1 MVKNMIIGVTGRMG
15 SGKSLVSKLIAA
27 YTGYEY
33 ISCDELVAK
42 LYENEH
48 VKNKL
53 DVAFQTHDREDIK
66 NLLLPS
72 GYKTISAIFQP
83 FIVGYLLG
91 YMNANQSYVI
101 EIPLL
106 FEGDYDYMCDKI
118 INVESDVKI
127 RVERLE
133 KRDITNWDS
142 VRYMESIHYTDEVKN
157 ARATFVFLNNGCAGE
172 LENYVYDFVEKE
184 L

>member
-1 MVKNMIIGVTGRMG
+1 MIIGVTGRIG
-15 SGKSLVSKLIAA
+15 SGKSLVSKLIAT
-27 YTGYEY
+27 YSGYEY
-33 ISCDELVAK
+33 ISCDEVVAE
-42 LYENEH
+42 LYKNEH
-48 VKNKL
+48 VKKKL
-53 DVAFQTHDREDIK
+53 EAKFQTSDRNDIK
-66 NLLLPS
+66 NLLLPT
-72 GYKTISAIFQP
+72 GYKNLSAIFQP

-91 YMNANQSYVI
+91 YIKPNQSYVV

-118 INVESDVKI
+118 INVEADVKI

-133 KRDITNWDS
+133 KRNITNWDS

-157 ARATFVFLNNGCAGE
+157 ARASFVFLNNGCAGE
-172 LENYVYDFVEKE
+172 LEKYVYDFVDKE